1 MSTQPTTPSSA
12 APSQQVTPKN
22 NSSGRPNVPIVPI
35 VPAIPNISLASRPS
49 KRASVSGAS
58 DAIDNAAPLS
68 NDHPLGD
75 IETAARNDGDEIDDV
90 AERSEAAKSPPFKAA
105 PKSWADLVRTMGPPP
120 NPGTPQAAQVG
131 SGSTAQVN
139 GFAPAKAGSLAEALS
154 SYSVK
159 ESSGIS
165 KFGFLEPRG
174 LVNAGNMCYMNAVRP
189 AHELISII
197 FLILAQILQVLVFCV
212 PFYNFLE
219 KIGRQ
224 AAHSFK
230 SDTPVL
236 DAL

>member
-35 VPAIPNISLASRPS
+35 VPAIPNIPLASRPS

-58 DAIDNAAPLS
+58 DAIDSAAPLS
-68 NDHPLGD
+68 SDHPLGD
-75 IETAARNDGDEIDDV
+75 IVTAARNGGDEIGDP
-90 AERSEAAKSPPFKAA
+90 AERDEGAKSPSFKAP

-120 NPGTPQAAQVG
+120 TPGTPQVAQVG
-131 SGSTAQVN
+131 SSSTAQVN

-159 ESSGIS
+159 ESSGSS
-165 KFGFLEPRG
+165 KFAFLEPRG
-174 LVNAGNMCYMNAVRP
+174 LVNAGNMCYMNSVRP
-189 AHELISII
+189 AHKFISMVS
-197 FLILAQILQVLVFCV
+197 LILPQILQVLVFCV

-219 KIGRQ
+219 NIGRQ

-236 DAL
+236 DAM

>member
-35 VPAIPNISLASRPS
+35 VPAIPNISLASRRS
-49 KRASVSGAS
+49 KRASVSGVS
-58 DAIDNAAPLS
+58 DAIDSAAPLS
-68 NDHPLGD
+68 KDHLLDD
-75 IETAARNDGDEIDDV
+75 IETAARNGGDEIDD
-90 AERSEAAKSPPFKAA
+90 AAKSPPLKAP

-120 NPGTPQAAQVG
+120 NPGTPQATPVS

-139 GFAPAKAGSLAEALS
+139 GFAPAKAGSLAEALN

-159 ESSGIS
+159 ESSGSS
-165 KFGFLEPRG
+165 KFAFLEPRG

-189 AHELISII
+189 AHELMSIVL
-197 FLILAQILQVLVFCV
+197 LILVQILQVLVFCV

-230 SDTPVL
+230 SETPVL

>member
-35 VPAIPNISLASRPS
+35 VPAIPNISLASRRS
-49 KRASVSGAS
+49 KRVSVSGVS
-58 DAIDNAAPLS
+58 DAIDSAAPLS
-68 NDHPLGD
+68 RDHLLGD
-75 IETAARNDGDEIDDV
+75 IETAARNGGDEFDD
-90 AERSEAAKSPPFKAA
+90 AAKSPPLKAP
-105 PKSWADLVRTMGPPP
+105 PKSWADLVRTMGPSP
-120 NPGTPQAAQVG
+120 NPGTPQATPGG

-139 GFAPAKAGSLAEALS
+139 GFAPAKAGSLAEALN

-159 ESSGIS
+159 ESSGSS
-165 KFGFLEPRG
+165 KFAFLEPRG

-189 AHELISII
+189 AHELISIVL
-197 FLILAQILQVLVFCV
+197 LILVQILQVLVFCV

-219 KIGRQ
+219 RIGRQ

-230 SDTPVL
+230 SETPVL